1 MSFKEYIKSLEQ
13 YKDIK
18 KLNII
23 TNDETIVNESSLSR
37 LYKHYKK
44 HDSGTISAFRSE
56 LKYDEN
62 MKNTRLLK
70 NHLLANDFSVTQI
83 MGNYNEIVNG
93 EEIVVKEVSFIVID
107 INNKGNLKEILLKA
121 GSNFNQESITF
132 SKPGGDYFLIYCMD
146 KKEIKLG
153 EPMFGKNGEIKSKV
167 NGRPFVFENL
177 INNERHIINDTI
189 KNYNPSLTRY
199 EIRKFK
205 ILKD

>member
-1 MSFKEYIKSLEQ
+1 MSFKGFIETLSQ
-13 YKDIK
+13 YKDLK
-18 KLNII
+18 NLNII

-37 LYKHYKK
+37 LYKHYKE

-56 LKYDEN
+56 LNYDEN

-93 EEIVVKEVSFIVID
+93 KNNISFIVID

-121 GSNFNQESITF
+121 GSKFNQESITF
-132 SKPGGDYFLIYCMD
+132 SNPNGDYYLIYCKD

-153 EPMFGKNGEIKSKV
+153 EPMFGKNGEIKSKI

-177 INNERHIINDTI
+177 INTGSNERHIINDTI

-205 ILKD
+205 NLKD